1 MFQGNTLLILM
12 QEEKPLILMPKCKSL
27 PILGKLT
34 TGVEKLDEKYI
45 KDKGDFEKN
54 AKKVIKERERMGIG
68 SMRSEVQSF
77 VAPSIDQTFVG
88 KNIEVL
94 HSFCIIED
102 GKEDKTLNW
111 CPDKVTRVCEG
122 GKQPT
127 ADVI

>member
-1 MFQGNTLLILM
+1 MLVPQKPPILT
-12 QEEKPLILMPKCKSL
+12 PKRKSL

-54 AKKVIKERERMGIG
+54 AKKVRIERERMGIG

-88 KNIEVL
+88 KN
-94 HSFCIIED
+94 
-102 GKEDKTLNW
+102 
-111 CPDKVTRVCEG
+111 
-122 GKQPT
+122 
-127 ADVI
+127 